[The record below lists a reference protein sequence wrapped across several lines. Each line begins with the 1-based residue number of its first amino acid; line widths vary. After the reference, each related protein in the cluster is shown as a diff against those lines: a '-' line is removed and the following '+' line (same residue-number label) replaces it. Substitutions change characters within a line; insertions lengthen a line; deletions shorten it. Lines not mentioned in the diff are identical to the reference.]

1 MMIKACIIDDEK
13 KARDILQNLL
23 EHYCKEVNIIGHSD
37 SVENGYEFI
46 VSNRPELVFLDVEM
60 PRGSGFELLKKFDIV
75 PFKTIFVTAHNH
87 YAIKAIKF
95 SAIDYLLKPVDVDEL
110 IIAVER
116 VINSSTESNS
126 QQYVN
131 LFENLDVNK
140 TSKIAVPV
148 KDGVSFIDP
157 HDIIWMQ
164 ADGSYTYIFTDKD
177 KFTATK
183 NIKEYEDLLS
193 DRKFFR
199 VHNSYLINL
208 KHVKHFSRVDG
219 YFAIMSDGSQ
229 VEVSR
234 RRKDQFLQL
243 MNA

>member
-1 MMIKACIIDDEK
+1 
-13 KARDILQNLL
+13 
-23 EHYCKEVNIIGHSD
+23 
-37 SVENGYEFI
+37 
-46 VSNRPELVFLDVEM
+46 
-60 PRGSGFELLKKFDIV
+60 
-75 PFKTIFVTAHNH
+75 
-87 YAIKAIKF
+87 
-95 SAIDYLLKPVDVDEL
+95 
-110 IIAVER
+110 

-208 KHVKHFSRVDG
+208 KHVKHFVTHMFMYCSLADMFTFILRAIRVKNSG
-219 YFAIMSDGSQ
+219 KSIVPLPSASTSLIIS
-229 VEVSR
+229 
-234 RRKDQFLQL
+234 
-243 MNA
+243 

>member
-1 MMIKACIIDDEK
+1 MIKACIIDDEK

-23 EHYCKEVNIIGHSD
+23 EHYCKEVEIIGHAD
-37 SVENGYEFI
+37 SVENGYHFI
-46 VSNRPELVFLDVEM
+46 LEHKPQLVFLDVEM
-60 PRGSGFELLKKFDIV
+60 PRGSGFELLKKFDVV

-87 YAIKAIKF
+87 YAIKAIKYA
-95 SAIDYLLKPVDVDEL
+95 AIDYLLKPVDVDEL
-110 IIAVER
+110 IIAVDR
-116 VINSSTESNS
+116 SLATLPSIIN
-126 QQYVN
+126 QQYAG
-131 LFENLDVNK
+131 LIESIDTNK

-157 HDIIWMQ
+157 NDIIWMQ
-164 ADGSYTYIFTDKD
+164 ADGSYTHIFTSSD

-183 NIKEYEDLLS
+183 NIKEYEDLLH
-193 DRKFFR
+193 DRGFFR

-219 YFAIMSDGSQ
+219 YFAIMIDGSQ

>member
-1 MMIKACIIDDEK
+1 MIKACIIDDEK

-23 EHYCKEVNIIGHSD
+23 EHYCKEVEIIGHAD
-37 SVENGYEFI
+37 SVDKGYQFI
-46 VSNRPELVFLDVEM
+46 LDNKPELVFLDVEM
-60 PRGSGFELLKKFDIV
+60 PRGSGFELLKKFEEV

-110 IIAVER
+110 IVAVNR
-116 VINSSTESNS
+116 VINSSNHTNA
-126 QQYVN
+126 QQYSM
-131 LFENLDVNK
+131 LIDNLDTNK
-140 TSKIAVPV
+140 NSKIAVPV

-157 HDIIWMQ
+157 NDIIWMQ

-193 DRKFFR
+193 DRNFFR

-219 YFAIMSDGSQ
+219 YFAIMCDGSQ

-234 RRKDQFLQL
+234 RRKDQFLHL